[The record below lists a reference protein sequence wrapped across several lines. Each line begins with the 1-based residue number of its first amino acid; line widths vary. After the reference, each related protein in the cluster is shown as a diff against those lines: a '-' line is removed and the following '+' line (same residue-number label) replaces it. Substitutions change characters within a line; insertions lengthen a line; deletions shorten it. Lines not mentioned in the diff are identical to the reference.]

1 MICPF
6 QRYTGTVADGNGAI
20 FLSALPQTD
29 QQMEPCL
36 CYELTIPRHFAEK
49 QKYYT
54 AVPNKRRPIHRNLL
68 YYHIKKNQT
77 GGKSP

>member
-6 QRYTGTVADGNGAI
+6 QRYTGTVADGT
-20 FLSALPQTD
+20 ALPQTD

-36 CYELTIPRHFAEK
+36 CYELTIQRHFAEK

-54 AVPNKRRPIHRNLL
+54 AVPNKRRPIHINLL
-68 YYHIKKNQT
+68 YYHIKKNRT